1 MHYTPPP
8 RDPKAPPVRINLL
21 SDTQTR
27 PTAGMREAMAR
38 AEVGDEQIGD
48 DPTVNQL
55 CERVADLLGKEAA
68 VFMPSGTMC
77 NVAATLV
84 HCRPGDEILAHE
96 TAHIIAREG
105 GAHAALGG
113 FQITPLKGE
122 DGQFSPEAF
131 KAALHP
137 RSRYQPPQTVVSV
150 EQTANIGGG
159 TIWKKA
165 ALDEVVEIAK
175 ANGMATHMDGARLL
189 NATVATGISAS
200 DMAAGWDSAWI
211 DFSKGLGAPIGGVI
225 AGSRAFIDEVWRWK
239 QRLGGS
245 MRQAG
250 VCAAACVYALDH
262 NVDRLAEDHANARA
276 LARGLSQIAGVEVQQ
291 PETNLVF
298 FKPDGAGVS
307 GEKMV
312 AALRPRGVLLAMMDG
327 RIRACTHL
335 DVTADDDRGDGR
347 ARQGDR
353 ARGVGSG
360 SIAQKSGTTPPAR
373 AGGVVRLQRGD
384 RLAAAT
390 AAATTATTSAATTA
404 AGIEQRRIV
413 TRIGVILGMDSG
425 RGSAAS
431 CGANARTAGQR
442 IVPQPHNA
450 NGSQ

>member
-1 MHYTPPP
+1 MHYTPAP
-8 RDPKAPPVRINLL
+8 RDPKAAPIRINLL

-27 PTAGMREAMAR
+27 PTPAMREAMAR

-48 DPTVNQL
+48 DPTVNLL
-55 CERVADLLGKEAA
+55 CERVAELLGKEAA

-77 NVAATLV
+77 NVAATLSY
-84 HCRPGDEILAHE
+84 CRPGDEILAHVS
-96 TAHIIAREG
+96 AHIIAREG

-113 FQITPLKGE
+113 FQITPLPGD
-122 DGQFSPEAF
+122 DGQFSPETF
-131 KAALHP
+131 RAALHP

-165 ALDEVVEIAK
+165 ALDEVVKIAK

-189 NATVATGISAS
+189 NATVATGISAH

-211 DFSKGLGAPIGGVI
+211 DFSKGLGAPIGAVI

-250 VCAAACVYALDH
+250 ICAAACTYALDH
-262 NVDRLAEDHANARA
+262 HVDRLAEDHANARA
-276 LARGLSQIAGVEVQQ
+276 LARGLSQIAGVDVQQ

-298 FKPDGAGVS
+298 FSPDGAGVS

-312 AALRPRGVLLAMMDG
+312 EALRQRGVLLAMMDG

-335 DVTADDDRGDGR
+335 DVTADMIEETVGLVRDI
-347 ARQGDR
+347 AR
-353 ARGVGSG
+353 
-360 SIAQKSGTTPPAR
+360 
-373 AGGVVRLQRGD
+373 
-384 RLAAAT
+384 
-390 AAATTATTSAATTA
+390 SA
-404 AGIEQRRIV
+404 
-413 TRIGVILGMDSG
+413 
-425 RGSAAS
+425 
-431 CGANARTAGQR
+431 
-442 IVPQPHNA
+442 
-450 NGSQ
+450 

>member
-1 MHYTPPP
+1 MPYTPAP
-8 RDPKAPPVRINLL
+8 RDPHAPPIRINLL

-27 PTAGMREAMAR
+27 PTQAMREAMAR

-48 DPTVNQL
+48 DPTVNLL

-77 NVAATLV
+77 NVASTLV

-113 FQITPLKGE
+113 FQIMPLPGA
-122 DGQFSPEAF
+122 DGQFSPAAF
-131 KAALHP
+131 RKALHP

-175 ANGMATHMDGARLL
+175 AQGLATHMDGARLL
-189 NATVATGISAS
+189 NACVATGITARE
-200 DMAAGWDSAWI
+200 MAKGWDSAWI
-211 DFSKGLGAPIGGVI
+211 DFSKGLGAPIGGVL

-250 VCAAACVYALDH
+250 ICAAACIYALDH
-262 NVDRLAEDHANARA
+262 HVDRLADDHANARA
-276 LARGLSQIAGVEVQQ
+276 LAQGLSQIAGIEVQE

-298 FKPDGAGVS
+298 FKPDGAGIA
-307 GEKMV
+307 GDAMV
-312 AALRPRGVLLAMMDG
+312 GALSKRGVLLTTMDG

-335 DVTADDDRGDGR
+335 DVTAGMIEETVGLVREI
-347 ARQGDR
+347 
-353 ARGVGSG
+353 ARG
-360 SIAQKSGTTPPAR
+360 A
-373 AGGVVRLQRGD
+373 
-384 RLAAAT
+384 
-390 AAATTATTSAATTA
+390 
-404 AGIEQRRIV
+404 
-413 TRIGVILGMDSG
+413 
-425 RGSAAS
+425 
-431 CGANARTAGQR
+431 
-442 IVPQPHNA
+442 
-450 NGSQ
+450 

>member
-27 PTAGMREAMAR
+27 PTPGMREAMAR

-48 DPTVNQL
+48 DPTVHAL
-55 CERVADLLGKEAA
+55 CERVAVLLGKEAA

-113 FQITPLKGE
+113 FQITPLQGE
-122 DGQFSPEAF
+122 DGQFSPETF
-131 KAALHP
+131 RAALHP

-165 ALDEVVEIAK
+165 ALDEVVKIAK
-175 ANGMATHMDGARLL
+175 AHGMATHMDGARLL
-189 NATVATGISAS
+189 NASVATGISAR

-211 DFSKGLGAPIGGVI
+211 DFSKGLGAPIGGVL
-225 AGSRAFIDEVWRWK
+225 AGTRAFIDEVWRWK

-250 VCAAACVYALDH
+250 ICAAACIYALDH
-262 NVDRLAEDHANARA
+262 HVDRLAEDHANARA
-276 LARGLSQIAGVEVQQ
+276 LARGLSQIDGIEVQQ

-298 FKPDGAGVS
+298 FKPDGAGIS
-307 GEKMV
+307 GDKMV

-335 DVTADDDRGDGR
+335 DVTAGMIEEMLTHVREIVR
-347 ARQGDR
+347 A
-353 ARGVGSG
+353 A
-360 SIAQKSGTTPPAR
+360 
-373 AGGVVRLQRGD
+373 
-384 RLAAAT
+384 
-390 AAATTATTSAATTA
+390 
-404 AGIEQRRIV
+404 
-413 TRIGVILGMDSG
+413 
-425 RGSAAS
+425 
-431 CGANARTAGQR
+431 
-442 IVPQPHNA
+442 
-450 NGSQ
+450 